1 MKTITLIAFIAIGG
15 LLHAQPSYLPVKR
28 VTATVDGYP
37 TLSPE
42 GKTILFQS
50 DRTGHSEVYTMNMDG
65 TNLKQLTFNNA
76 NDDSPAW
83 SPDGKK
89 IVFTSERD
97 GDPEIYIMDPDGKNQ
112 KRLTSTPGDDSHPK
126 FSPDGL
132 RIVFNSARTTPDLKA
147 DWGKQH
153 IEIFTM
159 KTDGSDVKQVTTFKT
174 LTTYPSMSPD
184 GTKFLYRKVTNTCGF
199 NWDLSTSLRNSEVFV
214 MNVDGTGEINVSN
227 NAAFDGWPVWTP
239 DGRVVFASNRG
250 GVPSRSALY
259 IVQAD
264 GSKLQIITDP
274 KFSYNQHSV
283 SPDGKWILAERNAES
298 FAGIDILKFG
308 E

>member
-1 MKTITLIAFIAIGG
+1 MKTITLLALISIGG
-15 LLHAQPSYLPVKR
+15 VLHAQSYLPVKR
-28 VTATVDGYP
+28 VTVTVDGYP
-37 TLSPE
+37 TLSPD
-42 GKTILFQS
+42 GKTLLFES
-50 DRTGHSEVYTMNMDG
+50 DRTGNSELYTMNMDG
-65 TNLKQLTFNNA
+65 TNLKQLTVNDA
-76 NDDSPAW
+76 NDDSPTW

-97 GDPEIYIMDPDGKNQ
+97 DNPEIYIMDADGKNS

-132 RIVFNSARTTPDLKA
+132 RIVFNSARTTPDLKT

-159 KTDGSDVKQVTTFKT
+159 KIDGSDVKQVTSFKT
-174 LTTYPSMSPD
+174 VTTYASISPD
-184 GTKFLYRKVTNTCGF
+184 GTKLLYRKVINTWGF
-199 NWDLSTSLRNSEVFV
+199 NWDLSTSARNSEVFV
-214 MNVDGTGEINVSN
+214 MNIDGTGERNLSG

-239 DGRVVFASNRG
+239 DGRVIFASNRT

-259 IVQAD
+259 VVNAD

-274 KFSYNQHSV
+274 KHSYNQHAV
-283 SPDGKWILAERNAES
+283 STDGKWILAQRNAES